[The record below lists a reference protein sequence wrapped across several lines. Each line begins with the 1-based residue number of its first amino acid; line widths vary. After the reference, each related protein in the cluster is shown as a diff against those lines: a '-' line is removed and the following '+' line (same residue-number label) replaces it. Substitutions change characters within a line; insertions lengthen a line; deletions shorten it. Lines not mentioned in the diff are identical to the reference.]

1 MRSKIYFVATFLFL
15 ITNVM
20 AEIPVV
26 QPKTVIEI
34 DFEKSSKLF
43 DSAVRKFGQD
53 NWEALT
59 KEEEAVLDETKESF
73 WDVHGGA
80 CSWYCAGGPYSVTA
94 SSHLKSS
101 GYVNYKGANAHDL
114 SYRSVWVE
122 GVDGDGI
129 GEYLT
134 YKFRGGSPRVTQIIV
149 VNGYV
154 KNQNV
159 FKENSR
165 VKKLKVYKDNKPIAI
180 LELKDMMGEQVF
192 EIGTLGDNRENA
204 PAWSL
209 KFEIL
214 EVYKGD
220 KYDDTV
226 ISEIYFNGIDV
237 HCLAKGTKISMAD
250 GSEKNIE
257 EVKAGDRV
265 VSYSSRGFGV
275 SEVESTD
282 VGTHECF
289 VRYKFESGKELVCTL
304 DHPLL
309 SIGIGNVWVSA
320 RPERTKKFYEGY
332 DNVQKATVGMQ
343 IVSNNGEPETIIS
356 VTIECHKQDFYTI
369 VNFTDNQTGFFANGL
384 CVGVEPLKVKFKF

>member
-1 MRSKIYFVATFLFL
+1 MKIQNILIVAFLFVV
-15 ITNVM
+15 TNVM
-20 AEIPVV
+20 AEVPVF
-26 QPKTVIEI
+26 QPKNSREI

-43 DSAVRKFGQD
+43 DSAVRKVEQN

-59 KEEEAVLDETKESF
+59 KEEEAVLDETKDSF
-73 WDVHGGA
+73 WDVHGEG
-80 CSWYCAGGPYSVTA
+80 CSWYCAGGPYSVSA
-94 SSHLKSS
+94 SSYLKSS

-114 SYRSVWVE
+114 NYRKVWAE

-129 GEYLT
+129 GEYLI

-154 KNQNV
+154 KNQTV

-165 VKKLKVYKDNKPIAI
+165 VKKLKVYKDGKPIAI
-180 LELKDMMGEQVF
+180 LELKDIMGEQVF

-226 ISEIYFNGIDV
+226 ISELYFAGIDV
-237 HCLAKGTKISMAD
+237 HCLAKGTKISMGD

-257 EVKAGDRV
+257 EVKAGDKV
-265 VSYSSRGFGV
+265 LSYSSKGIGV
-275 SEVESTD
+275 SVVKVTD
-282 VGTHECF
+282 VATHEGF
-289 VRYKFESGKELVCTL
+289 VRYKFTSGKELVCTL

-309 SIGIGNVWVSA
+309 SIENGWVSA
-320 RPERTKKFYEGY
+320 RPERTKRFYDGY
-332 DNVQKATVGMQ
+332 DNVQKAKVGMQ
-343 IVSNNGEPETIIS
+343 ILSANGVPETIVSIS
-356 VTIECHKQDFYTI
+356 VDSYKQDFYTI
-369 VNFTDNQTGFFANGL
+369 VEFTDNQTGFFANGL
-384 CVGVEPLKVKFKF
+384 CVGVEPLEK

>member
-43 DSAVRKFGQD
+43 DSAVRKVEQN

-165 VKKLKVYKDNKPIAI
+165 VKKLKVYKDGKPIAI
-180 LELKDMMGEQVF
+180 LELKDIMGEQVF
-192 EIGTLGDNRENA
+192 EIGTLGDNRENS

-220 KYDDTV
+220 KYEDTV
-226 ISEIYFNGIDV
+226 ISEIYFAGIDV
-237 HCLAKGTKISMAD
+237 HCLAIGTKISMGD

-257 EVKAGDRV
+257 EIKAGDKV
-265 VSYSSRGFGV
+265 LSYSSKGIGV
-275 SEVESTD
+275 SVVKVTD
-282 VGTHECF
+282 VATHEGF

-309 SIGIGNVWVSA
+309 SIENGWVSA
-320 RPERTKKFYEGY
+320 RPERTKRFYDGY
-332 DNVQKATVGMQ
+332 DNVQKAKVGMQ
-343 IVSNNGEPETIIS
+343 ILSANGVPETIVSIS
-356 VTIECHKQDFYTI
+356 VDSYKQNFYTI
-369 VNFTDNQTGFFANGL
+369 VEFTDNQTGFFANGL

>member
-1 MRSKIYFVATFLFL
+1 MKIQNILIVAFLFVV
-15 ITNVM
+15 TNVM
-20 AEIPVV
+20 AEVPVF
-26 QPKTVIEI
+26 QPKNSREI

-43 DSAVRKFGQD
+43 DSAVRKVEQN

-59 KEEEAVLDETKESF
+59 KEEEAVLDETKDSF
-73 WDVHGGA
+73 WDVHGEG
-80 CSWYCAGGPYSVTA
+80 CSWYCAGGPYSVSA
-94 SSHLKSS
+94 SSYLKSS

-114 SYRSVWVE
+114 NYRKVWAE

-129 GEYLT
+129 GEYLI
-134 YKFRGGSPRVTQIIV
+134 YKFRGGSPRVTKIIV

-154 KNQNV
+154 KNQTV

-165 VKKLKVYKDNKPIAI
+165 VKKLKVYKDGKPIAI

-226 ISEIYFNGIDV
+226 ISELYFAGIDV
-237 HCLAKGTKISMAD
+237 HCLAKGTKISMGD

-257 EVKAGDRV
+257 EVKAGDKV
-265 VSYSSRGFGV
+265 LSYSSKGIGV
-275 SEVESTD
+275 SVVKVTA
-282 VGTHECF
+282 VATHEGF
-289 VRYKFESGKELVCTL
+289 VRYKFTSGKELVCTL

-309 SIGIGNVWVSA
+309 SIENGWVSA
-320 RPERTKKFYEGY
+320 RPERTKRFYDGY
-332 DNVQKATVGMQ
+332 GNAQKAKVGMQ
-343 IVSNNGEPETIIS
+343 ILSANGVPETIASIS
-356 VTIECHKQDFYTI
+356 VDSYKQDFYTI
-369 VNFTDNQTGFFANGL
+369 VEFTDNQTGFFANGL
-384 CVGVEPLKVKFKF
+384 CVGVEPWKKE

>member
-43 DSAVRKFGQD
+43 DSAVRKVEQN

-154 KNQNV
+154 KNQTV

-165 VKKLKVYKDNKPIAI
+165 VKKLKVYKDGKPIAI
-180 LELKDMMGEQVF
+180 LELKDIMGEQVF
-192 EIGTLGDNRENA
+192 EIGTLGDIRENS

-220 KYDDTV
+220 KYEDTV
-226 ISEIYFNGIDV
+226 ISEIYFAGIDV
-237 HCLAKGTKISMAD
+237 HCLAIGTKISMAD

-356 VTIECHKQDFYTI
+356 VTIENYKQDFYTI

-384 CVGVEPLKVKFKF
+384 CVGVEPLKVKFNF